1 MPNHLQNE
9 TSPYL
14 LQHANNPVDW
24 YPWGQEAF
32 DEARRR
38 GVPIFLSV
46 GYATCYWCH
55 VMERE
60 SFENEKLAAQLNASF
75 VAIKVD
81 REERPDIDDIYMVAT
96 QLMTGRGGWPM
107 SCFLEP
113 EQLRPFWCGTY
124 FPDQPRN
131 GMPSF
136 SQVLTGM
143 ASAWKDHRAEVI
155 AQAEKVAQSVREQLA
170 TNHAPVPVADPQI
183 QQAIEQLM
191 RSFDRIQGGFGSA
204 PKFPQPVYIEFLLD
218 ARENVVEDATRDALD
233 HAVRFT
239 LDRMAV
245 GGMHDQVGGG
255 FHRYS
260 VDATWTVPHFEKML
274 YDNAQL
280 ALVYARAASV
290 YDDDYYRRVVRTTL
304 DYVLREMTDPKDP
317 GAQGFYSAQD
327 AEVDHKEGLNYLWT
341 KGEFKTVLGDDTVWA
356 SEVYGLDSGTNFQDP
371 HHPEEPARNVLR
383 LRTRPDALAQAQGIT
398 TKEFLERL
406 DKVNAALLK
415 SRNTRKQPI
424 TDDKV
429 LAAWNGLMIRAL
441 VAGSELLDDPRY
453 QHAALASAR
462 FIIEQMHD
470 PQGNLLRSYR
480 ARKAHTLAFL
490 EDHGPLIRALVALHQ
505 NRPDDGEGGFSALE
519 AAHDLAA
526 RAHAAFADDTGTYFD
541 TRKDQSDLFVRA
553 RSAYDGAMPSG
564 ASMMLHAL
572 VDLFRQTPDDETAT
586 RAGGL
591 LASLSADI
599 VRSPIGT
606 IHSTDALLRMLIV
619 PDDALHAQVDR
630 VGAADAT
637 PSTPPPTK
645 YPVQVFADVEQV
657 EVTPETPGVLQVEL
671 RIDDSYHIIAAKPGP
686 GGADLIPLRAG
697 LVSGQGVAVYADYP
711 EGEPYGQGGEI
722 RVHKGIVKFTVALEA
737 APGVGVDPGNPVLG
751 ITVQAC
757 TDTECL
763 EPKTFPLDIR
773 IKVKE
778 D

>member
-24 YPWGQEAF
+24 YPWGEEAF
-32 DEARRR
+32 AEARRR
-38 GVPIFLSV
+38 DVPIFLSV

-75 VAIKVD
+75 LAIKVD
-81 REERPDIDDIYMVAT
+81 REERPDIDEIYMVAT

-107 SCFLEP
+107 NCFLEP
-113 EQLRPFWCGTY
+113 ENLRPFWCGTY
-124 FPDQPRN
+124 FPDTPRN

-136 SQVLTGM
+136 AQVLTGM
-143 ASAWKDHRAEVI
+143 DAAWNDHRPEVI

-170 TNHAPVPVADPQI
+170 TSHAPVPVADPQV

-204 PKFPQPVYIEFLLD
+204 PKFPQPVFIEFLLD
-218 ARENVVEDATRDALD
+218 ARDNVTDDATRDAMD
-233 HAVRFT
+233 HAIRFT

-245 GGMHDQVGGG
+245 GGMHDQVAGG

-280 ALVYARAASV
+280 ALAYARAAKL

-304 DYVLREMTDPKDP
+304 DYVLREMTNPQTP
-317 GAQGFYSAQD
+317 GAEGFYSAQD

-341 KGEFKTVLGDDTVWA
+341 KDEFKAVLGDDAEWA
-356 SEVYGLDSGTNFQDP
+356 AQIYGLDAGTNFKDP
-371 HHPEEPARNVLR
+371 HHPGEPPRNVLR
-383 LRTRPDALAQAQGIT
+383 LTARPDALAEAQGMT
-398 TKEFLERL
+398 ADKFLERL
-406 DKVNAALLK
+406 DKVNAALLE

-453 QHAALASAR
+453 HKAALAASR

-480 ARKAHTLAFL
+480 ARKAHTRAFL
-490 EDHGPLIRALVALHQ
+490 EDHGPLIRALIALHR
-505 NRPDDGEGGFSALE
+505 NRPDEGEGGFNALE
-519 AAHDLAA
+519 AARELAD

-599 VRSPIGT
+599 ARSPIGT
-606 IHSTDALLRMLIV
+606 IHSTNALLRMLIV
-619 PDDALHAQVDR
+619 QDDTLHAQVDR
-630 VGAADAT
+630 IGAASAT
-637 PSTPPPTK
+637 QPTPPEAK
-645 YPVQVFADVEQV
+645 SPVQVFADVEQV
-657 EVTPETPGVLQVEL
+657 EVTPETPGVIQVEL
-671 RIDDSYHIIAAKPGP
+671 RIDEGYHIIAAKPGP
-686 GGADLIPLRAG
+686 GGDDLIPLRAG

-711 EGEPYGQGGEI
+711 DGEPYGQDGQI
-722 RVHKGIVKFTVALEA
+722 RVHTGIVKFTVALEA
-737 APGVGVDPGNPVLG
+737 APGVGASPGTPVLG
-751 ITVQAC
+751 ITFQAC

-763 EPKTFPLDIR
+763 EPTTAQLDIQ
-773 IKVKE
+773 IKVRE
-778 D
+778 

>member
-1 MPNHLQNE
+1 MPNHLQHE

-24 YPWGQEAF
+24 YPWGEEAF
-32 DEARRR
+32 AEARRR
-38 GVPIFLSV
+38 GVPIFLSI

-60 SFENEKLAAQLNASF
+60 SFEKEELAGQLNAAF

-81 REERPDIDDIYMVAT
+81 REERPDIDEIYMAAT

-113 EQLRPFWCGTY
+113 EHLRPFWCGTY
-124 FPDQPRN
+124 FPDTPRS

-143 ASAWKDHRAEVI
+143 ATAWNEHHDEVI
-155 AQAEKVAQSVREQLA
+155 TQAEKVAQAVREQLA
-170 TNHAPVPVADPQI
+170 TKRTPVPVADSQV
-183 QQAIEQLM
+183 QGAIEQLM

-204 PKFPQPVYIEFLLD
+204 PKFPQPVYLEFLLD
-218 ARENVVEDATRDALD
+218 ARGNVADDATRDAVD
-233 HAVRFT
+233 HAIRFT

-260 VDATWTVPHFEKML
+260 TDATWTVPHFEKML

-280 ALVYARAASV
+280 AMVYAWAARL

-304 DYVLREMTDPKDP
+304 DYVLREMTNPQVP
-317 GAQGFYSAQD
+317 GAEGFYSAQD

-341 KGEFKTVLGDDTVWA
+341 KDQFKKVLDGDAAWA
-356 SEVYGLDSGTNFQDP
+356 SEVYGLDAGTNFKDP
-371 HHPEEPARNVLR
+371 HHPDEPPRNVLR
-383 LRTRPDALAQAQGIT
+383 LTARPDALARAQGLT
-398 TKEFLERL
+398 TAEFLDRL

-415 SRNTRKQPI
+415 VRMTRKQPL

-441 VAGSELLDDPRY
+441 VAGTELLGDPKY
-453 QHAALASAR
+453 QQAALAAAR

-470 PQGNLLRSYR
+470 PEGNLLRSYR
-480 ARKAHTLAFL
+480 NRKAHTLAFL
-490 EDHGPLIRALVALHQ
+490 EDHGPLIRALIALHRA
-505 NRPDDGEGGFSALE
+505 RPDDGGDGFNALD
-519 AAHDLAA
+519 AARELAE

-564 ASMMLHAL
+564 SSMMLHAL
-572 VDLFRQTPDDETAT
+572 IDEYRQTPEDETAA

-591 LASLSADI
+591 LASLSGDI
-599 VRSPIGT
+599 GRSPVGA
-606 IHSTDALLRMLIV
+606 IHSTDALLRMLIE
-619 PDDALHAQVDR
+619 PDDALRAQVDR
-630 VGAADAT
+630 IGAAKTA
-637 PSTPPPTK
+637 TPPP
-645 YPVQVFADVEQV
+645 PVKSPVKVFSDVEQV
-657 EVTPETPGVLQVEL
+657 EVTPETPGVVQVEL
-671 RIDDSYHIIAAKPGP
+671 RIDDGYHIVAAKPGP
-686 GGADLIPLRAG
+686 GGQDLIPLRAG
-697 LVSGQGVAVYADYP
+697 LISGQGVAVYADYP
-711 EGEPYGQGGEI
+711 EGEPYGENGEI
-722 RVHKGIVKFTVALEA
+722 RVHKGIVKFTVAIEA
-737 APGVGVDPGNPVLG
+737 APGVGVDPGDPVLG
-751 ITVQAC
+751 ITYQVC

-763 EPKTFPLDIR
+763 EPTTVPLDIK

-778 D
+778 N